1 MKRVLDDDVWS
12 LMCPHESP
20 GLADVWGE
28 EFNDLYTR

>member
-1 MKRVLDDDVWS
+1 MKRVLDNGVWS